1 MLSEQVYFFFSFFF
15 KFSYMSYLGPDQYQ
29 YVDVVPQYKNL

>member
-1 MLSEQVYFFFSFFF
+1 MFSEQVYFFFFFQF
-15 KFSYMSYLGPDQYQ
+15 SYLGPDQYQ